1 MSATPGLADDLE
13 PHHSRFDVR
22 ASAVA
27 LGRIAFAIAVIAA
40 LFTLLIVIAGANPGD
55 TFNGIVNGSLG
66 NKQVLGETLLRFAP
80 LALIALALVPSLR
93 AGLFNIGAPG
103 QIAMG
108 ALAAG
113 LVGMHLDGLPRPL
126 LIIAGALA
134 GGLTGALWGY
144 IPALLRARLQINEIL
159 STLVFNFLA
168 FGLLSYLLNGPLRGA
183 DANIAQSDPLPEKS
197 WLPILLT
204 DTRAHIGILIAVA
217 AAIALWLFAR
227 TPAGYRLRLFSAAPR
242 LAVQAGASERRLV
255 MTTMLIGAAAA
266 GLAGWMQVAG
276 VDHVVYGNVANTIG
290 YTGLFVALLG
300 AMNPVGTVLAAFFLA
315 ALLQG
320 GDAAQIDAGVSPQV
334 IAALIGLILLAV
346 ALLSARRSPTQRS
359 SR

>member
-1 MSATPGLADDLE
+1 MSALPD
-13 PHHSRFDVR
+13 
-22 ASAVA
+22 AVDGIEA
-27 LGRIAFAIAVIAA
+27 HGGRLDPRRHLGSLGRIAVAVVVIAI
-40 LFTLLIVIAGANPGD
+40 LFTLLILIAGANPGD
-55 TFNGIVNGSLG
+55 TFNGIVDGSVG
-66 NKQVLGETLLRFAP
+66 NKQVLGETLLRSAP

-113 LVGMHLDGLPRPL
+113 LVGMHLDSLPRPL
-126 LIIAGALA
+126 LIVAGALA
-134 GGLTGALWGY
+134 GGLAGMVWGY

-168 FGLLSYLLNGPLRGA
+168 FGLLSYLLNGPLRGD
-183 DANIAQSDPLPEKS
+183 DANIAQSNPIPEKS
-197 WLPILLT
+197 WLPILIT
-204 DTRAHIGILIAVA
+204 DTRAHVGILLALA
-217 AAIALWLFAR
+217 AAIALAFFAR
-227 TPAGYRLRLFSAAPR
+227 TPSGYRLRLFSVAPR
-242 LAVQAGASERRLV
+242 LATQAGASERRLV
-255 MTTMLIGAAAA
+255 MVTMLIGAAAA

-276 VDHVVYGNVANTIG
+276 VDHLVYGNVADTIG

-300 AMNPVGTVLAAFFLA
+300 AMNPIGTLLAAFFLA

-320 GDAAQIDAGVSPQV
+320 GDAAQVGAGVSPQI

-346 ALLSARRSPTQRS
+346 ALLSARARKAGATS
-359 SR
+359 